1 MKAATIHELKKEL
14 GTLEKNDLLNLC
26 LRLGKYKKDN
36 KELLTYLL
44 FEAHDED
51 GYIAAIRQDI
61 DEQIEAINR
70 SNLYLT
76 KKSLRKILRNT
87 NKFIRYSGSKQTTV
101 EVLMHFCSAVKHSG
115 IPVHQSKVLTN
126 MYAMQIKKI
135 KAALSG
141 LHEDLQYDYE
151 VQLEPLMIKG

>member
-14 GTLEKNDLLNLC
+14 GTLEKKDLLELC

-44 FEAHDED
+44 FEAHDEQ
-51 GYIAAIRQDI
+51 GYIAAIQQDM
-61 DEQIEAINR
+61 DEQMQAMNR
-70 SNLYLT
+70 NNLYLT
-76 KKSLRKILRNT
+76 KKSLRKILRT
-87 NKFIRYSGSKQTTV
+87 ANKFIRYSGSKQTAV
-101 EVLMHFCSAVKHSG
+101 EVLMHFCATVKASG
-115 IPVHQSKVLTN
+115 IPIRESRVLTN

-135 KAALSG
+135 RTALSG

-151 VQLEPLMIKG
+151 VQLEPLTETL